1 LANPGLIR
9 KFDALER
16 QSVIDDI
23 ARIEHAHKLELDGKR
38 TMLKDWAQWDETYR
52 FAGGEN
58 NPARYIEENM
68 MDATFISSGLNLIAT
83 ADTEGKI
90 LYAKAF
96 DTDRN
101 KELPVPEE
109 LVALAASGSILAPGE
124 KSGRNGVVALGGRP
138 ALIFTW
144 SILTSEAEGPMRG
157 TLIMA
162 RFVDESLA
170 RAYSGI
176 VGLPIRLLFPGDPD
190 LPGEMI
196 GAGRADPAS
205 FPSHTELLDFDRTRC
220 VMMFPDVNGYPAF
233 YLEFV
238 RPSAIK
244 IQGRR
249 SLAAFRLYTMIGAI
263 ILIVI
268 LLEIIRRQVTARIRR
283 LSKSF
288 GALAREADFAAR
300 VRQEG
305 RDEIG
310 LLSLN
315 INRTLEALED
325 KHKQASD
332 EALRRKAAEESVAG
346 QRDSLD
352 AINKFLIESMIC
364 DDAKKLALFFVNE
377 MRKLTRSEFGFAV
390 LDNPEIGFD
399 IAVSGLSEDGSDRFE
414 MILYRSALDDF
425 EYGEVVRLARD
436 GRDIVAKN
444 EPFDPSGEFEEDGIA
459 RRVSSYVCVPSLN
472 ERQSVRAVFFADKPG
487 GYEAED
493 IATIDRL
500 FMVFVG
506 VLMRKRAEIRMVESE
521 SRYRTLV
528 SNLSDAILT
537 LDLPEWKFST
547 CNQSALKIFGAVSEN
562 DLLGMSPVN
571 LSPPRQRDGS
581 ESVSKASRMVEIAI
595 EKGFHY
601 FDWTHCRLDGKEFEA
616 SVALSRVEFRGKP
629 TVLVTIRDVTEQKRA
644 DEALRAVA
652 ESGTG
657 PKSDIFEFLAK
668 QLALTLMKRGAIIA
682 AVEKDNHGKATA
694 IAVWLDG
701 ELRESFSFDI
711 EGTVFAD
718 VFHFRAIIRQ
728 DAEDRLLPRFPEID
742 GWTNA
747 SFWGAPIFDRQGKA
761 IGVIAVIDDKPMT
774 ERPQTIPLLKS
785 FAVRASSEMVRI
797 KTEKK
802 YQALF
807 EGMSEGLVVCEIL
820 FDDEGQPADFH
831 FSSINPSF
839 ERISGVK
846 SEKIIGKT
854 ASAAIHDSDR
864 HLIEL
869 FKTAAMTRR
878 PENFEIYS
886 KYWDKY
892 LGVTIFSPEP
902 GQIAGIFTDISDRK
916 NAESELEKVLAELSA
931 IHSSAPMAMLL
942 VDRTFRVVKANDA
955 ATRFASRSNDEM
967 VGMMFGDAMRCA
979 NDKNSALGC
988 GFGELCDSCAMSS
1001 AVRDAFNTRRRSFDI
1016 EMWFTAAP
1024 GEPPND
1030 RCLSSSVDYLSYG
1043 GFENVLICSNDVTKR
1058 KFAEFALVESEAR
1071 YRELVESANSIILR
1085 LDINGEIIFINK
1097 HAEELFGYSKG
1108 ELIGRNVVGSIV
1120 PETDSSGRDLSVMI
1134 TEILTNILDYES
1146 NENENMR
1153 KDGSRIWIN
1162 WSNKQL
1168 YNEKDKRIE
1177 ILCVGT
1183 DISARKRAEELLIE
1197 NEEKMKGLSRKL
1209 ITAQEE
1215 ERARLARELHDIM
1228 GRHIAALAMESEFLL
1243 AKERAE
1249 LEEIRK
1255 LSSLAVKAATELRGI
1270 CKGLRPVELDKLGL
1284 KTALEMLARE
1294 VSSIGKMEVETD
1306 VNENDFEGLEDETQ
1320 ISLYRVAQ
1328 EALTNA
1334 LKHSGASKASISSS
1348 TQGTELVLII
1358 ADNGSGFEPETIFEE
1373 KDMRF
1378 GIIGM
1383 KERILNCG
1391 GSLNIISGI
1400 GKGTEIIARA
1410 PLSPRAGEKG

>member
-1 LANPGLIR
+1 MSLQLKLALLFVALSVITFTARDKIIDATLIR

-124 KSGRNGVVALGGRP
+124 KSGRDGVVTLGGRP

-268 LLEIIRRQVTARIRR
+268 LLEIIRRQVTTRIRR

-288 GALAREADFAAR
+288 GALAREADFTAR

-459 RRVSSYVCVPSLN
+459 RRVSSYVCIPSLN

-571 LSPPRQRDGS
+571 LSPP
-581 ESVSKASRMVEIAI
+581 KA
-595 EKGFHY
+595 
-601 FDWTHCRLDGKEFEA
+601 
-616 SVALSRVEFRGKP
+616 
-629 TVLVTIRDVTEQKRA
+629 
-644 DEALRAVA
+644 
-652 ESGTG
+652 
-657 PKSDIFEFLAK
+657 
-668 QLALTLMKRGAIIA
+668 
-682 AVEKDNHGKATA
+682 
-694 IAVWLDG
+694 
-701 ELRESFSFDI
+701 
-711 EGTVFAD
+711 EG
-718 VFHFRAIIRQ
+718 
-728 DAEDRLLPRFPEID
+728 
-742 GWTNA
+742 W
-747 SFWGAPIFDRQGKA
+747 
-761 IGVIAVIDDKPMT
+761 
-774 ERPQTIPLLKS
+774 
-785 FAVRASSEMVRI
+785 
-797 KTEKK
+797 
-802 YQALF
+802 
-807 EGMSEGLVVCEIL
+807 
-820 FDDEGQPADFH
+820 
-831 FSSINPSF
+831 
-839 ERISGVK
+839 
-846 SEKIIGKT
+846 
-854 ASAAIHDSDR
+854 
-864 HLIEL
+864 
-869 FKTAAMTRR
+869 
-878 PENFEIYS
+878 
-886 KYWDKY
+886 
-892 LGVTIFSPEP
+892 LGV
-902 GQIAGIFTDISDRK
+902 GQQ
-916 NAESELEKVLAELSA
+916 SEQ
-931 IHSSAPMAMLL
+931 
-942 VDRTFRVVKANDA
+942 
-955 ATRFASRSNDEM
+955 
-967 VGMMFGDAMRCA
+967 
-979 NDKNSALGC
+979 
-988 GFGELCDSCAMSS
+988 
-1001 AVRDAFNTRRRSFDI
+1001 
-1016 EMWFTAAP
+1016 
-1024 GEPPND
+1024 
-1030 RCLSSSVDYLSYG
+1030 
-1043 GFENVLICSNDVTKR
+1043 
-1058 KFAEFALVESEAR
+1058 
-1071 YRELVESANSIILR
+1071 
-1085 LDINGEIIFINK
+1085 NG
-1097 HAEELFGYSKG
+1097 
-1108 ELIGRNVVGSIV
+1108 
-1120 PETDSSGRDLSVMI
+1120 
-1134 TEILTNILDYES
+1134 
-1146 NENENMR
+1146 
-1153 KDGSRIWIN
+1153 
-1162 WSNKQL
+1162 
-1168 YNEKDKRIE
+1168 
-1177 ILCVGT
+1177 
-1183 DISARKRAEELLIE
+1183 
-1197 NEEKMKGLSRKL
+1197 
-1209 ITAQEE
+1209 
-1215 ERARLARELHDIM
+1215 
-1228 GRHIAALAMESEFLL
+1228 
-1243 AKERAE
+1243 
-1249 LEEIRK
+1249 
-1255 LSSLAVKAATELRGI
+1255 
-1270 CKGLRPVELDKLGL
+1270 
-1284 KTALEMLARE
+1284 
-1294 VSSIGKMEVETD
+1294 
-1306 VNENDFEGLEDETQ
+1306 
-1320 ISLYRVAQ
+1320 
-1328 EALTNA
+1328 
-1334 LKHSGASKASISSS
+1334 
-1348 TQGTELVLII
+1348 
-1358 ADNGSGFEPETIFEE
+1358 
-1373 KDMRF
+1373 
-1378 GIIGM
+1378 
-1383 KERILNCG
+1383 
-1391 GSLNIISGI
+1391 
-1400 GKGTEIIARA
+1400 
-1410 PLSPRAGEKG
+1410 